1 MRIGAHF
8 LCENFSSYIE
18 SVKAAEAEGYARA
31 WHVDSQMLWED
42 AYTYMAYALGAT
54 KRIQLGTA
62 VSNPITRHYT
72 VCASAAATLARLH
85 PGRMILG
92 LGRGDSAIRTLGY
105 KQVSTAKMEKVLGKV
120 KALMAG
126 ERVDENGSE
135 IRIRWADED
144 VPLMYAATGPRNLR
158 LGGALAD
165 IVMLQV
171 GTHPSAVR
179 WAIDQ
184 VHAGAREAG
193 RDPKSVEIS
202 LLCGMWVSED
212 RREALEKTRW
222 SAACAANHLDDVARR
237 VPDHGMPEKLTQV
250 VAVRRDHYDYY
261 AGHLSSQAD
270 HTDYLRDE
278 LIDAFAIAGTA
289 DFCLARIEELRTLGV
304 GEISSAYL
312 NGELAQIAR
321 VGREIIKPLSAWE
334 RVKR

>member
-1 MRIGAHF
+1 MKIGAHF
-8 LCENFSSYIE
+8 LCEDFPGYLE
-18 SVKAAEAEGYARA
+18 SVQATETAGYARA

-72 VCASAAATLARLH
+72 VCASAAATMARMH

-105 KQVSTAKMEKVLGKV
+105 KQLSTAKMETVLRKV
-120 KALMAG
+120 KALTAG
-126 ERVDENGSE
+126 ETVDESGSE
-135 IRIRWADED
+135 VRIRWAEED

-179 WAIDQ
+179 WAIEQ

-202 LLCGMWVSED
+202 LLCGMWVSD
-212 RREALEKTRW
+212 NRREALDKTRW

-237 VPDHGMPEKLTQV
+237 VPDHGMPEKLTQII
-250 VAVRRDHYDYY
+250 AVRRDHYDYY
-261 AGHLSSQAD
+261 DGHLSSEAD
-270 HTDYLRDE
+270 HTEYLSDE

-289 DFCLARIEELRTLGV
+289 DFCLARIEELRALGV

-312 NGELAQIAR
+312 NGEFAQIAR
-321 VGREIIKPLSAWE
+321 VGEEIIKPL
-334 RVKR
+334 RG